1 MKSLQD
7 YIDTYREI
15 ANNLQLTGDSVE
27 LLIQMIANATY
38 ISEVEQVSYAN
49 EASLERATL
58 LNSKIQHCCDTMY
71 SVYRGKCPR
80 VILRFKCNKIMS
92 YKRNDIVYS
101 SNRFSLYYDQDS
113 ETFYPDANEGKIHTI
128 ECILAAERIIDTQ
141 TLPDYNRYYID
152 LNYNN
157 LSNDCYIK
165 VNGKDVDVYRRFAD
179 HLRYGGI
186 FDLTLPN
193 FGMRLYAPDIFRKK
207 PEVESYEDGE
217 ELPPA
222 NTQIMTGVYR
232 YCLLSD
238 FNMTELSKINIKGTE
253 FPSKLPSET
262 FPGITLI
269 SEVPRDTTEKIHY
282 KANRERYTNSII
294 RSNTDVGWM
303 LEEMFPDKVVKGGTF
318 YDFVK
323 LRKME
328 DEVVDDTETPPITV
342 PGYRLRLRI
351 YYIPQ
356 NEIKKITSADQSKF
370 IEECSSYYITEDITI
385 MEGEKCNIIFTINVE
400 TYQDLRIDDEVMK
413 VLSQYEDIFNMNLK
427 EKLPEI
433 ESAICKIPNVRSLVR
448 TIDTEGNIV
457 DTGIGF
463 YQKKLDGS
471 RIDYIP
477 GKTKYCKIDCSIR
490 SKTTYRD

>member
-7 YIDTYREI
+7 YINTYREI
-15 ANNLQLTGDSVE
+15 ADNLQLTGDSVE

-58 LNSKIQHCCDTMY
+58 LNSKIQHCDNMMY

-101 SNRFSLYYDQDS
+101 SNRFALYYDQDAQ
-113 ETFYPDANEGKIHTI
+113 TFYPDSNEGKIHTI

-157 LSNDCYIK
+157 LSNDCYVK
-165 VNGKDVDVYRRFAD
+165 VNGNDVKVYRRFAD

-186 FDLTLPN
+186 FDLTIPN
-193 FGMRLYAPDIFRKK
+193 FGMRLYAPDIFRKV
-207 PEVESYEDGE
+207 PEIESYEGDE
-217 ELPPA
+217 DLPPA
-222 NTQIMTGVYR
+222 NTQITTGVYR

-238 FNMTELSKINIKGTE
+238 FNESELSRINIKGTE

-294 RSNTDVGWM
+294 RSNTDIGWM

-318 YDFVK
+318 YDFIK
-323 LRKME
+323 LRKLE
-328 DEVVDDTETPPITV
+328 PEIVDDETGETTL
-342 PGYRLRLRI
+342 GYKLRLWI

-356 NEIKKITSADQSKF
+356 NDIKKITDSDQKKF
-370 IEECSSYYITEDITI
+370 IEECSSYYVTEDIRI
-385 MEGEKCNIIFTINVE
+385 LEGERCDVVFTLNVE
-400 TYQDLRIDDEVMK
+400 TYQDVRIDDEVLGI
-413 VLSQYEDIFNMNLK
+413 LSQYENIFNMNLK
-427 EKLPEI
+427 DKLAEI
-433 ESAICKIPNVRSLVR
+433 ESAVCKIPNVKSFIR
-448 TIDTEGNIV
+448 TMDTEGNIV

-463 YQKKLDGS
+463 YQKKKDGT
-471 RIDYIP
+471 RVEYTPD
-477 GKTKYCKIDCSIR
+477 KTKYCRIDCSIG
-490 SKTTYRD
+490 SKVIARD